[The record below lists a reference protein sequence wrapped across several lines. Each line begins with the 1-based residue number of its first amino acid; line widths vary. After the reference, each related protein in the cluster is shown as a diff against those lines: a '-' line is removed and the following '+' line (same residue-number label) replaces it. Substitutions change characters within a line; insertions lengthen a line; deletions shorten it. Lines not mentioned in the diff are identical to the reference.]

1 MRRPAFWRFVIVL
14 GAVLALEL
22 ACRTGI
28 IDRVT
33 MVPPSQMVAALVSMS
48 VGAPWFWPDAGSTF
62 RNIAAAIALSIVPG
76 FLIGLVIHAL
86 PRLRAVLNPVFL
98 SYYSVP
104 TFVFYPLLIVIFG
117 IDSASLIVMG
127 AMFGIVAMVTATLA
141 SIDRIPRVYGKVAR
155 VTRLNPWQTAL
166 RIQLPAATPHLITGI
181 RLAVAYSVIG
191 VIAGEF
197 IIATAGLGRRLKLA
211 YNDFDTPTMYGLILL
226 IFIAVAIVNGALQ
239 HWETRIHRIWYG
251 RRSYRS

>member
-1 MRRPAFWRFVIVL
+1 MKRPGLWRLVIAG
-14 GAVLALEL
+14 GAVLAIEL

-33 MVPPSQMVAALVSMS
+33 MVAPSEMAVALVRMS
-48 VGAPWFWPDAGSTF
+48 IGAPWFWPDAGSTF
-62 RNIAAAIALSIVPG
+62 RNTGAAIALSIVPG
-76 FLIGLVIHAL
+76 FLIGLGIHAL

-117 IDSASLIVMG
+117 INSLSLIVMG
-127 AMFGIVAMVTATLA
+127 AMFGIVAMISATLA

-155 VTRLNPWQTAL
+155 VGRLGRWQTAI
-166 RIQLPAATPHLITGI
+166 RIQLPAAMPHLITGI
-181 RLAVAYSVIG
+181 KLAVAYSVIG

-197 IIATAGLGRRLKLA
+197 IISTSGIGRRLKLA
-211 YNDFDTPTMYGLILL
+211 YNDFDTPAMYGLILL
-226 IFIAVAIVNGALQ
+226 IFIAVALVNGVLQ
-239 HWETRIHRIWYG
+239 RWESRIHLRWYG
-251 RRSYRS
+251 RRS